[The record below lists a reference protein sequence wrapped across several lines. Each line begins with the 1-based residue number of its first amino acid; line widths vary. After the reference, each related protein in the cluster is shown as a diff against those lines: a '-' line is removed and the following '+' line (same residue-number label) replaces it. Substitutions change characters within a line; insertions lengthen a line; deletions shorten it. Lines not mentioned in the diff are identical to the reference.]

1 MVSLSIVYSDEEPML
16 ISETFANFAAGLR
29 YEDVPS
35 PILRRAKLLMLD
47 AIGVAFASS
56 KYEFASKALA
66 GLSRFGSGEHAVINS
81 ERKLA
86 LRDAVTMNGIL
97 VHGLDY
103 DDTYLP
109 GAVHMT
115 SSNVPCLL
123 GIGADAKADGR
134 ELLTALVVGLESAAR
149 IGAAG

>member
-1 MVSLSIVYSDEEPML
+1 MLVSEAL
-16 ISETFANFAAGLR
+16 ARFAAELK
-29 YEDVPS
+29 YEDVPE
-35 PILRRAKLLMLD
+35 PIRERAKLLMLD
-47 AIGVAFASS
+47 AIGIAFASS
-56 KYEFASKALA
+56 KYDFADKALA
-66 GLSRFGSGEHAVINS
+66 GLSRFGAGEHAVINS
-81 ERKLA
+81 DRKLA

-123 GIGADAKADGR
+123 GIGADAKAHGR

-149 IGAAG
+149 VGAGGNGGFQKVGF